1 MTRWEVGGGRWEVGG
16 AKERE
21 GRVAAQT
28 FRDLVAWQR
37 AMDLVAMVYEGSRG
51 WPREEVF
58 GLTSQVR
65 RAAVSVV
72 ANIAEGQ
79 GRSGPRE
86 FLHHLSLADG
96 SLAEVEALMLV
107 AGRLAYV
114 DGPTVDRVVEHV
126 DGVRRPLRG
135 LIQPLS

>member
-1 MTRWEVGGGRWEVGG
+1 
-16 AKERE
+16 
-21 GRVAAQT
+21 
-28 FRDLVAWQR
+28 
-37 AMDLVAMVYEGSRG
+37 MVYEGSRG

-107 AGRLAYV
+107 AG
-114 DGPTVDRVVEHV
+114 
-126 DGVRRPLRG
+126 
-135 LIQPLS
+135 

>member
-1 MTRWEVGGGRWEVGG
+1 
-16 AKERE
+16 
-21 GRVAAQT
+21 
-28 FRDLVAWQR
+28 
-37 AMDLVAMVYEGSRG
+37 MVYEGSRG

-72 ANIAEGQ
+72 ANVAEGQ

-107 AGRLAYV
+107 AGRLTYV
-114 DGPTVDRVVEHV
+114 DGPTVDRVVEQV
-126 DGVRRPLRG
+126 NGVRRPLRG
-135 LIQPLS
+135 LIQRLS